1 MEEKKDKDSKIK
13 SQIGGQAVLEGVMM
27 KGKSSMATAVR
38 DEDGIIRIESKRLNI
53 KTGWFYKL
61 TIIRGDIAFV
71 QSLVGGTKVL
81 TRSAEVFGEGEPTKF
96 EKWLSEKFKINIMSV
111 ITTLSMVIGVVLAVF
126 LFMFLPQQFRIWIV
140 GEDCNV
146 FAKNFI
152 EGGFKLVIFIS
163 YILLVSLLKDIR
175 RVFMYHGAEHKT
187 ITCFEKGLP
196 LTVENARACRRVH
209 DRCGTTFIVFVMVI
223 SILVFALFESLVGIK
238 LKAVLDTAWLYN
250 VVRILCKLA
259 LLPIVAGLS
268 YELLKG
274 LSKTDSFIV
283 YPLKVPGLLLQR
295 ITTREPNDDMLEVA
309 ITAFNTVMELDAN
322 PEMKTRDF
330 TVAMKRSE
338 LLKKVK
344 AELSEYGITE
354 DAEAEWIIAITLNIK
369 RSEVFSDALVSPKY
383 IDEINNVANLQS
395 TFRGCTSLENAPK
408 IPDGVDALTDTFY
421 NCTSLKNA
429 PIMPDG
435 IINMYETFCNCDS
448 LTYKPVIPSTVIVA
462 SNCYYGVTTKN
473 WKGTRSQVETFNPTC
488 PDDCEIQIY
497 NNDRVTLG
505 DTIYNID
512 ISTLSTYLARLT
524 PNTISTAYKIYIRGL
539 TSSNVQSIPDAMV
552 ATYETRQV
560 YVDLSYTT
568 LPQGTDCRF
577 LFNTLI
583 PTEEAGCKTLVKS
596 PVLPTDATSLQ
607 DTFSARQKGSYC
619 RDGAGKRRDRSGKP
633 VRQAVCGTLC

>member
-27 KGKSSMATAVR
+27 KGKTSMATAVR

-61 TIIRGDIAFV
+61 PIIRGVIAFV

-344 AELSEYGITE
+344 SELSEHGITE

-369 RSEVFSDALVSPKY
+369 RSEVFSEALVSPKY
-383 IDEINNVANLQS
+383 IDEINKIVEDRITGKPLWYCIGNTDFMGYRINVDKSVLIPRPE
-395 TFRGCTSLENAPK
+395 TELLVENAVK
-408 IPDGVDALTDTFY
+408 DINEKSRVLDL
-421 NCTSLKNA
+421 CTGSGAIAIAVKKKTNA
-429 PIMPDG
+429 
-435 IINMYETFCNCDS
+435 N
-448 LTYKPVIPSTVIVA
+448 VVA
-462 SNCYYGVTTKN
+462 
-473 WKGTRSQVETFNPTC
+473 
-488 PDDCEIQIY
+488 
-497 NNDRVTLG
+497 
-505 DTIYNID
+505 ID
-512 ISTLSTYLARLT
+512 ISKDAIEKAKENARINKADITFIESDLFEGLEDNVFDVIISNPPYIKTGDIDTLQKEVKDFEPKLALDGGEDGLIFYRRIAKDVKKYLSE
-524 PNTISTAYKIYIRGL
+524 NGVIYFECGIGEAEEIKNIF
-539 TSSNVQSIPDAMV
+539 SFSKNVEIIKD
-552 ATYETRQV
+552 YEGIDR
-560 YVDLSYTT
+560 
-568 LPQGTDCRF
+568 
-577 LFNTLI
+577 I
-583 PTEEAGCKTLVKS
+583 VK
-596 PVLPTDATSLQ
+596 VT
-607 DTFSARQKGSYC
+607 
-619 RDGAGKRRDRSGKP
+619 
-633 VRQAVCGTLC
+633 V

>member
-27 KGKSSMATAVR
+27 KGKTSMATAVR

-61 TIIRGDIAFV
+61 PIIRGVIAFV

-344 AELSEYGITE
+344 AELSEHGITE

-383 IDEINNVANLQS
+383 IDEINKIVEDRITGKPLWYCIGNTDFMGYRINVDKSVLIPRPE
-395 TFRGCTSLENAPK
+395 TELLVENAVK
-408 IPDGVDALTDTFY
+408 DINEKSRVLDL
-421 NCTSLKNA
+421 CTGSGAIAIAVKKKTNA
-429 PIMPDG
+429 
-435 IINMYETFCNCDS
+435 N
-448 LTYKPVIPSTVIVA
+448 VVA
-462 SNCYYGVTTKN
+462 
-473 WKGTRSQVETFNPTC
+473 
-488 PDDCEIQIY
+488 
-497 NNDRVTLG
+497 
-505 DTIYNID
+505 ID
-512 ISTLSTYLARLT
+512 ISKDAIEKAKENARINKADITFIESDLFDSLEDNVFDVIISNPPYIKTGDIDTLQKEVKDFEPKLALDGGEDGLIFYRRIAKDVKKYLSE
-524 PNTISTAYKIYIRGL
+524 NGVIYFECGIGEAEEIKNIF
-539 TSSNVQSIPDAMV
+539 SFSKNVEIIKD
-552 ATYETRQV
+552 YEGIDR
-560 YVDLSYTT
+560 
-568 LPQGTDCRF
+568 
-577 LFNTLI
+577 I
-583 PTEEAGCKTLVKS
+583 VK
-596 PVLPTDATSLQ
+596 VT
-607 DTFSARQKGSYC
+607 
-619 RDGAGKRRDRSGKP
+619 
-633 VRQAVCGTLC
+633 V